1 MELFESYF
9 ADFQNK
15 SDYGLSCNLKD
26 KPLYIIG
33 SGGSIRDVDIKS
45 IIGDND
51 TMTINRCW
59 YYLPIMKGIY
69 ATYNVTLDPTE
80 FWRIFTE
87 TDILSGDIKKSVSDT
102 LFLMQQTVYDVTA
115 GKYNG
120 KLKERAKALKPL
132 LRKFEN
138 GGAKIIKV
146 PNDTSIDSRFLLGK
160 GDIKFTNGTEN
171 KLSMLALPM
180 AYKLGYKKV
189 FLLGTDYNHKTGHWY
204 KKSNTKTEVLYSKG
218 GPYSQQ
224 GAPDGKRAIMNYVIL
239 KKWNELFKRR
249 GGCIISLV
257 PTNLT
262 KIHKYLK

>member
-1 MELFESYF
+1 MVSFESYF
-9 ADFQNK
+9 MDFQNK

-26 KPLYIIG
+26 NPLYIIG

-51 TMTINRCW
+51 TMSINRCW
-59 YYLPIMKGIY
+59 YYLPIMKGIH

-80 FWRIFTE
+80 FWEIFTE
-87 TDILSGDIKKSVSDT
+87 TDILSSDIKKSVSDT
-102 LFLMQQTVYDVTA
+102 MFLMHQTVYDVTA
-115 GKYNG
+115 GKYNSRH
-120 KLKERAKALKPL
+120 KKRAKILKPL

-146 PNDTSIDSRFLLGK
+146 PNDMSFDSRFLLGK
-160 GDIKFTNGTEN
+160 GDPSFINGVEN
-171 KLSMLALPM
+171 KLSMLALPI

-204 KKSNTKTEVLYSKG
+204 RKSNAKSEVLYSKG

-224 GAPDGKRAIMNYVIL
+224 GSPDGERAIMNYTIL
-239 KKWNELFKRR
+239 KKWNDLFKKR
-249 GGCIISLV
+249 GGCITSLV

>member
-1 MELFESYF
+1 MVSFESYF
-9 ADFQNK
+9 MDFHNK
-15 SDYGLSCNLKD
+15 SDCGLSCNLKD
-26 KPLYIIG
+26 NPLYIIG

-59 YYLPIMKGIY
+59 YYLPIMKGIH

-80 FWRIFTE
+80 FWGIFTE
-87 TDILSGDIKKSVSDT
+87 TNILSSDIKKSVSDT
-102 LFLMQQTVYDVTA
+102 LFLMNQTVYDVTA
-115 GKYNG
+115 GKYNS

-146 PNDTSIDSRFLLGK
+146 PNDMSFDSRFLLGN
-160 GDIKFTNGTEN
+160 GDPSFINGVEN

-204 KKSNTKTEVLYSKG
+204 RKHSEASEAKFRSF
-218 GPYSQQ
+218 GPYTQH
-224 GAPDGKRAIMNYVIL
+224 GASDPIRAIMNYTIL
-239 KKWNELFKRR
+239 EKWNELFKRR
-249 GGCIISLV
+249 GGCITSLV